1 MAARSRVAGPRTG
14 GRRVSWERLQAAFD
28 EIIDAPFN
36 ERDEMVRA
44 AAAGDV
50 DFERELRELLTAD
63 AVRLPL
69 LDRSNAEWASALL
82 ADAPWPDGELPQFGP
97 YRLQQLLGEGGM
109 GVVYLGERV
118 DVQRQVAV
126 KLLRDAWLSPARR
139 ARFSTEQRALA
150 QLDHPNIARLYDA
163 GTLANGTPWFVME
176 YVEGMPLH
184 RYCESNRCTVAQR
197 LQLFR
202 AVCSAVQHA
211 HDQAIIH
218 RDLKPSNIL
227 VTADGTVK
235 LLDFGIAKQ
244 LGDKQPESD
253 RTHTGLRMM
262 TPAYAAPEQVR
273 GDRVGVFT
281 DVYSLGV
288 VLYELLAE
296 RLPLDLSSRTP
307 GQADAMILDTEPE
320 PVSRAAREQGA
331 GGATS
336 LRRGEWNDLDVLCT
350 TAMHKDPARR
360 YRSVDALL
368 RDVDH
373 FVAREPLEAHPDA
386 LPYRVSRFLRR
397 RWRETA
403 LGAALLLVATGA
415 AVTYTVRVGRARDA
429 AVREA
434 ERRTRLQEFML
445 ALFTGGDEA
454 GPADSL
460 RVVTLVDRGVQEARM
475 LDGDAAGQADLY
487 ATLGSVYQKLGRF
500 ERADT
505 MLQAALAAHARAGN
519 RDSLTRAAL
528 LLTLGDLRI
537 DQALYRSADTALTQA
552 SALVASRGT
561 SLDDHAALLQSRIL
575 GTVGRRQEEQGLYDS
590 ATVTLQQAVARF
602 PSSAPDPSERASLL
616 GELANVHF
624 YAGRY
629 AESDSLNRLVLTVQL
644 ARSGERHPAVAE
656 AYINLGATEFERGRF
671 REAERW
677 YRKAIDIDSA
687 FYGAAHFR
695 TAAHL
700 SMLGRALVPQERYDE
715 ATSVLKRALAIQ
727 QATFGRDHPRVASVL
742 NELGNV
748 ALKHKAFDSA
758 DAYFTRMAK
767 VYGTANGDAHF
778 TVAVALSNR
787 ATVFNEQQQYA
798 RAEAIYRDV
807 VRRFTNAQGAAHMN
821 TGIARIKLGRSLLRQ
836 KRWAAGAAE
845 SEAGYAIVARQA
857 EPGVSFLQAARKDI
871 AEALLALGRRVESA
885 KWTREWEANSVA
897 KP

>member
-1 MAARSRVAGPRTG
+1 M
-14 GRRVSWERLQAAFD
+14 SWERLQAAFD
-28 EIIDAPFN
+28 AIIDAPAPQ
-36 ERDEMVRA
+36 RDAMVRDA
-44 AAAGDV
+44 SNGDA
-50 DFERELRELLTAD
+50 DFERELRELLAAD
-63 AVRLPL
+63 TMGLPL

-82 ADAPWPDGELPQFGP
+82 SDTPWPAGALPQFGP
-97 YRLQQLLGEGGM
+97 YRLLHLLGEGGM

-139 ARFSTEQRALA
+139 VRFTTEQRALA
-150 QLDHPNIARLYDA
+150 QLDHPNVARLYDA

-176 YVEGMPLH
+176 YVDGVPLH
-184 RYCESNRCTVAQR
+184 RYCEANHCTVTQR

-244 LGDKQPESD
+244 IGDKLRDTD

-273 GDRVGVFT
+273 GERVGVFT
-281 DVYSLGV
+281 DVYALGV

-307 GQADAMILDTEPE
+307 GQADAMILDTDPQ
-320 PVSRAAREQGA
+320 PVSRAASAQRA
-331 GGATS
+331 TSSTS
-336 LRRGEWNDLDVLCT
+336 LRRSEWNDLDVLCM

-373 FVAREPLEAHPDA
+373 FMAREPLEAHPDA
-386 LPYRVSRFLRR
+386 LSYRVSRFVRR
-397 RWRETA
+397 RWRETVVVT
-403 LGAALLLVATGA
+403 ALLLVATGA
-415 AVTYTVRVGRARDA
+415 AATYTVRVGRARDA

-475 LDGDAAGQADLY
+475 LDADAAGQADLY
-487 ATLGSVYQKLGRF
+487 ATLGRVYQKLGRF
-500 ERADT
+500 DRADT
-505 MLQAALAAHARAGN
+505 MLQAALAAHTKARNG
-519 RDSLTRAAL
+519 DSLTRAAL

-537 DQALYRSADTALTQA
+537 DQALLRSADTALTQA
-552 SALVASRGT
+552 SALVAPRVASRAAAR
-561 SLDDHAALLQSRIL
+561 DDNAALLHARIL
-575 GTVGRRQEEQGLYDS
+575 GTIGRRQEEQGLYDS
-590 ATVTLQQAVARF
+590 ATVTLQQAVAQYPASNR
-602 PSSAPDPSERASLL
+602 DPSERASLL

-629 AESDSLNRLVLTVQL
+629 AESDSLNRLVLATQL

-656 AYINLGATEFERGRF
+656 VYINLGATEFERGRF
-671 REAERW
+671 TEAERW
-677 YRKAIDIDSA
+677 YRKAIDIDSS

-700 SMLGRALVPQERYDE
+700 SMLGRSLVSLERYDE
-715 ATSVLKRALAIQ
+715 ATHVLQRALAIQ
-727 QATFGRDHPRVASVL
+727 AATFGSAHPRVASVL
-742 NELGNV
+742 NDLGNV
-748 ALKHKAFDSA
+748 ALKHRAFDSA
-758 DAYFTRMAK
+758 DAYFTRMAQ
-767 VYGTANGDAHF
+767 VYGAANGDAHF

-787 ATVFNEQQQYA
+787 ATVFNEQRQYA

-807 VRRFTNAQGAAHMN
+807 VRRFTTAQGPAHMN
-821 TGIARIKLGRSLLRQ
+821 TGIARIKLGRSLVRQ
-836 KRWAAGAAE
+836 QRWAAGAAE

-871 AEALLALGRRVESA
+871 AEALSALGRPAQAA
-885 KWTREWEANSVA
+885 KWMKEWEANA
-897 KP
+897 PPKP

>member
-1 MAARSRVAGPRTG
+1 M
-14 GRRVSWERLQAAFD
+14 SWERLQAAFD
-28 EIIDAPFN
+28 DIIDALPSQ
-36 ERDEMVRA
+36 RDAMVRS
-44 AAAGDV
+44 AAAGDAE
-50 DFERELRELLTAD
+50 FERELRELLTAD
-63 AVRLPL
+63 AVHLPL

-82 ADAPWPDGELPQFGP
+82 TDAPWPADELPQFGP
-97 YRLQQLLGEGGM
+97 YRLLRLLGEGGM

-176 YVEGMPLH
+176 YVDGVPLR
-184 RYCESNRCTVAQR
+184 RYCDENRCTVAQR

-218 RDLKPSNIL
+218 RDIKPSNIL

-244 LGDKQPESD
+244 LGEEHRDSE

-273 GDRVGVFT
+273 GERIGVFT
-281 DVYSLGV
+281 DVYALGV

-296 RLPLDLSSRTP
+296 RLPLDLSARTP
-307 GQADAMILDTEPE
+307 GQVEAMILDTEPL
-320 PVSRAAREQGA
+320 PASKAARAQGA
-331 GGATS
+331 AS
-336 LRRGEWNDLDVLCT
+336 ANALKRSEWNDLDVLCL

-373 FVAREPLEAHPDA
+373 FTAREPLDAHPDA
-386 LPYRVSRFLRR
+386 YSYRASRFLRR
-397 RWRETA
+397 RWKETA
-403 LGAALLLVATGA
+403 LAATLFVLVAGAATS
-415 AVTYTVRVGRARDA
+415 YTVRLGRARDA

-434 ERRTRLQEFML
+434 ERRTRLQQFML

-505 MLQAALAAHARAGN
+505 MLQAALTAHDRAGN
-519 RDSLTRAAL
+519 HDAMSRAAV

-537 DQALYRSADTALTQA
+537 DQAQYLGADSALTQA
-552 SALVASRGT
+552 
-561 SLDDHAALLQSRIL
+561 AALLTTAAVAPDDNTALLDARIR

-590 ATVTLQQAVARF
+590 ATVTLQQAVARY
-602 PSSAPDPSERASLL
+602 PASDPDPLERASLL

-629 AESDSLNRLVLTVQL
+629 AESDSLNRLVLAAQL
-644 ARSGERHPAVAE
+644 TRSGERHPAVAE
-656 AYINLGATEFERGRF
+656 VYINLGATEFERGRF
-671 REAERW
+671 TEAERW

-687 FYGAAHFR
+687 YYGVAHFR

-700 SMLGRALVPQERYDE
+700 SMLGRALVSQDRYDD
-715 ATSVLKRALAIQ
+715 ATGVLRRALAIQ
-727 QATFGRDHPRVASVL
+727 QATFGSAHPRVASVL
-742 NELGNV
+742 NDLGNV
-748 ALKHKAFDSA
+748 ALKHRAFDSA
-758 DAYFTRMAK
+758 DAYFTRMAN
-767 VYGTANGDAHF
+767 VYGAANGDAHF

-798 RAEAIYRDV
+798 RAEAIYREV
-807 VRRFTNAQGAAHMN
+807 VTRFAKAQGAAHMN
-821 TGIARIKLGRSLLRQ
+821 TGIARIKLGRSLVRQ
-836 KRWAAGAAE
+836 RRWAAGAAE

-871 AEALLALGRRVESA
+871 AEALTALGRTTEAA
-885 KWTREWEANSVA
+885 KWTREWEANA
-897 KP
+897 PPKP

>member
-1 MAARSRVAGPRTG
+1 M
-14 GRRVSWERLQAAFD
+14 SWERLQAAFD
-28 EIIDAPFN
+28 AIIDAPAS
-36 ERDEMVRA
+36 ERDAMVRDA
-44 AAAGDV
+44 SAGDAE
-50 DFERELRELLTAD
+50 FERELRELLAAD
-63 AVRLPL
+63 GMGLPL
-69 LDRSNAEWASALL
+69 LDRSNAEWASTLL
-82 ADAPWPDGELPQFGP
+82 GDTPWPDGALPQFGP
-97 YRLQQLLGEGGM
+97 YRLLHLLGEGGM

-118 DVQRQVAV
+118 DVQRKVAV

-139 ARFSTEQRALA
+139 ARFTTEQRALA
-150 QLDHPNIARLYDA
+150 QLDHPNVARLYDA

-176 YVEGMPLH
+176 YVEGAPLH
-184 RYCESNRCTVAQR
+184 RYCDGNSCTVAQR

-244 LGDKQPESD
+244 MGTELRDSD

-273 GDRVGVFT
+273 GERVGVFT
-281 DVYSLGV
+281 DVYALGV

-307 GQADAMILDTEPE
+307 GQADAMILETEPE
-320 PVSRAAREQGA
+320 PVSRAARAQGA
-331 GGATS
+331 ASATS
-336 LRRGEWNDLDVLCT
+336 LRRSEWNDLDVLCM
-350 TAMHKDPARR
+350 TAMHKDPSRR

-373 FVAREPLEAHPDA
+373 FIAREPLEAHPDA
-386 LPYRVSRFLRR
+386 FAYRVSRFLRR

-403 LGAALLLVATGA
+403 LAAAMLLVATGA
-415 AVTYTVRVGRARDA
+415 AATYTVRVGRARDA

-475 LDGDAAGQADLY
+475 LDADAAGQADLY
-487 ATLGSVYQKLGRF
+487 ATLGRVYQKLGRF

-505 MLQAALAAHARAGN
+505 MLQAALAAHTNAGN
-519 RDSLTRAAL
+519 GDSLTRAEL

-537 DQALYRSADTALTQA
+537 DQALLRSADTALMQA
-552 SALVASRGT
+552 SALVAPRVAT
-561 SLDDHAALLQSRIL
+561 LDDKAALLNARIL
-575 GTVGRRQEEQGLYDS
+575 GTIGRRQEEQGLYDS
-590 ATVTLQQAVARF
+590 ATVTLQQAVARY
-602 PSSAPDPSERASLL
+602 PASDPDPSERVSLL

-629 AESDSLNRLVLTVQL
+629 TESDSLNRLVLAAQL

-656 AYINLGATEFERGRF
+656 VYINLGATEFERGRF
-671 REAERW
+671 AAAERW

-687 FYGAAHFR
+687 YYGAAHFR

-700 SMLGRALVPQERYDE
+700 SMLGRSLVSQERYDE
-715 ATSVLKRALAIQ
+715 ATRVLQRALAIQ
-727 QATFGRDHPRVASVL
+727 QATFGSAHPRVASVL

-748 ALKHKAFDSA
+748 ALKHQAFDSA
-758 DAYFTRMAK
+758 DAYFTRMAQ
-767 VYGTANGDAHF
+767 VYGAANGDAHF

-807 VRRFTNAQGAAHMN
+807 VRRFTKAQGAEHMN
-821 TGIARIKLGRSLLRQ
+821 TGIARIKLGRSLVRQ

-845 SEAGYAIVARQA
+845 SEAGYTIVSRQA

-871 AEALLALGRRVESA
+871 AEALLALGRPAESA
-885 KWTREWEANSVA
+885 KWTRDWEANA
-897 KP
+897 PPKP

>member
-1 MAARSRVAGPRTG
+1 M
-14 GRRVSWERLQAAFD
+14 SWARLQAAFD
-28 EIIDAPFN
+28 AIIDAP
-36 ERDEMVRA
+36 EHQRDALVQDA
-44 AAAGDV
+44 SHGDA
-50 DFERELRELLTAD
+50 DFERELRELLAAD
-63 AVRLPL
+63 AVKLPL

-82 ADAPWPDGELPQFGP
+82 ADAPRPADERPEFGP
-97 YRLQQLLGEGGM
+97 YRLLRLLGEGGM

-118 DVQRQVAV
+118 DVQRMVAV

-139 ARFSTEQRALA
+139 ARFTTEQRALA
-150 QLDHPNIARLYDA
+150 QLDHPNIARLFDA

-176 YVEGMPLH
+176 YVEGLPLH
-184 RYCESNRCTVAQR
+184 RYCEANQCTVTQR

-227 VTADGTVK
+227 VTTDGTVK

-244 LGDKQPESD
+244 LGQEHRDSE

-273 GDRVGVFT
+273 GERVGVFT
-281 DVYSLGV
+281 DVYALGV
-288 VLYELLAE
+288 VMYELLAE

-307 GQADAMILDTEPE
+307 GQADAMILDIEPE
-320 PVSRAAREQGA
+320 PVSRAARAQGA
-331 GGATS
+331 GSAAA
-336 LRRGEWNDLDVLCT
+336 LRRSEWNDLDVLCKM
-350 TAMHKDPARR
+350 AMHKDPARR

-373 FVAREPLEAHPDA
+373 FRAGEPLDAHPDA
-386 LPYRVSRFLRR
+386 LSYRVSRFVRR
-397 RWRETA
+397 RWREAA
-403 LGAALLLVATGA
+403 LVAALVLLSVGAATS
-415 AVTYTVRVGRARDA
+415 YTVRLGRARDA

-434 ERRTRLQEFML
+434 ERRTRLQRFML

-460 RVVTLVDRGVQEARM
+460 RVVTLVDRGVQEARL
-475 LDGDAAGQADLY
+475 LDGDPAGQADLY

-500 ERADT
+500 ERADA
-505 MLQAALAAHARAGN
+505 MMQAALLAHANAGN

-528 LLTLGDLRI
+528 LLNLGDLRI
-537 DQALYRSADTALTQA
+537 DQAAYLGADSALTQA
-552 SALVASRGT
+552 DALVVPRVSAR
-561 SLDDHAALLQSRIL
+561 DANAVLLQSRIL

-590 ATVTLQQAVARF
+590 ATVTLQQAVARY
-602 PSSAPDPSERASLL
+602 PASDPDPLVRASLL

-629 AESDSLNRLVLTVQL
+629 AESDSLNRLVLAVQV

-656 AYINLGATEFERGRF
+656 VYINLGATEFERGRF
-671 REAERW
+671 VEAERW
-677 YRKAIDIDSA
+677 YRKAIDIDST
-687 FYGAAHFR
+687 FYGGAHFR

-700 SMLGRALVPQERYDE
+700 AMLGRALVSQERYDE
-715 ATSVLKRALAIQ
+715 ATSVLQRALGIQ
-727 QATFGRDHPRVASVL
+727 QATFGSAHPRVASVL

-758 DAYFTRMAK
+758 DAYFTRMAT
-767 VYGTANGDAHF
+767 VYREANGDAHF

-787 ATVFNEQQQYA
+787 ATVFNEQQQYV
-798 RAEAIYRDV
+798 RAEGIYRDV
-807 VRRFTNAQGAAHMN
+807 VRRFTEAQGAEHMN
-821 TGIARIKLGRSLLRQ
+821 TGIARIKLGRSLIRQ

-845 SEAGYAIVARQA
+845 SEAGYTIVARQA

-871 AEALLALGRRVESA
+871 AEALLALGRATESA
-885 KWTREWEANSVA
+885 TWTKAWESHAA
-897 KP
+897 PK

>member
-1 MAARSRVAGPRTG
+1 M
-14 GRRVSWERLQAAFD
+14 SWARLQAAFD
-28 EIIDAPFN
+28 AIIDAPASQH
-36 ERDEMVRA
+36 DAMVRDA
-44 AAAGDV
+44 SNGDAE
-50 DFERELRELLTAD
+50 FERELRELLAAD
-63 AVRLPL
+63 TMDLPL

-82 ADAPWPDGELPQFGP
+82 SDTPWPDGTLPQLGP
-97 YRLQQLLGEGGM
+97 YRLLHLLGEGGM

-118 DVQRQVAV
+118 DVQRKVAV

-139 ARFSTEQRALA
+139 ARFTTEQRALA
-150 QLDHPNIARLYDA
+150 QLDHPHVARLYDA

-176 YVEGMPLH
+176 YVEGLPLH
-184 RYCESNRCTVAQR
+184 RYCEANRCTVTQR

-244 LGDKQPESD
+244 LGAEARDGD

-273 GDRVGVFT
+273 GERVGVFT
-281 DVYSLGV
+281 DVYALGV

-320 PVSRAAREQGA
+320 PVSRAARAQGA
-331 GGATS
+331 GSAAA
-336 LRRGEWNDLDVLCT
+336 LRRSEWNDLDVLCM
-350 TAMHKDPARR
+350 TAMHKDPSRR

-368 RDVDH
+368 RDADH
-373 FVAREPLEAHPDA
+373 FIAGEPLDAHPDA
-386 LPYRVSRFLRR
+386 LAYRVSRFVRR

-403 LGAALLLVATGA
+403 LTAALLLVATGA
-415 AVTYTVRVGRARDA
+415 AATYTVRVGRARDA

-475 LDGDAAGQADLY
+475 LDADAAGQADLY
-487 ATLGSVYQKLGRF
+487 ATLGRVYQKLGRF

-505 MLQAALAAHARAGN
+505 MLQAALAAHTKAANG
-519 RDSLTRAAL
+519 DSLTRAEL

-537 DQALYRSADTALTQA
+537 DQALLRSADTALTQA
-552 SALVASRGT
+552 ATLVAPHAASR
-561 SLDDHAALLQSRIL
+561 DENAALLHARIL
-575 GTVGRRQEEQGLYDS
+575 GTIGRRQEEQGLYDS
-590 ATVTLQQAVARF
+590 ATVTLQQAVARY
-602 PSSAPDPSERASLL
+602 PASDPDPSERASLL

-629 AESDSLNRLVLTVQL
+629 AESDSLNRLVLAAQL

-656 AYINLGATEFERGRF
+656 VYINLGATEFERGRF
-671 REAERW
+671 AAAERW

-700 SMLGRALVPQERYDE
+700 SMLGRALVSQERYDE
-715 ATSVLKRALAIQ
+715 ATRALQRALAIQ
-727 QATFGRDHPRVASVL
+727 QATFGSAHPRVASVL

-748 ALKHKAFDSA
+748 ALKHQAFDSA

-767 VYGTANGDAHF
+767 VYGAANGDAHF

-807 VRRFTNAQGAAHMN
+807 VRRFTAAQGPEHMN
-821 TGIARIKLGRSLLRQ
+821 TGIARIKLGRSLIRQ

-845 SEAGYAIVARQA
+845 SEAGYVIVARQA

-871 AEALLALGRRVESA
+871 AEALLGLGRGAESA
-885 KWTREWEANSVA
+885 KWTREWAANA
-897 KP
+897 PPKP

>member
-1 MAARSRVAGPRTG
+1 M
-14 GRRVSWERLQAAFD
+14 SWERLQAAFD
-28 EIIDAPFN
+28 AIIDAPASR
-36 ERDEMVRA
+36 RDAMVRDA
-44 AAAGDV
+44 SNGDA

-63 AVRLPL
+63 SMGLPL

-82 ADAPWPDGELPQFGP
+82 SDTPWPDGTLPQFGP
-97 YRLQQLLGEGGM
+97 YRLLHLLGEGGM

-118 DVQRQVAV
+118 DVQRKVAV

-139 ARFSTEQRALA
+139 ARFTTEQRALA
-150 QLDHPNIARLYDA
+150 QLDHPNVARLYDA

-176 YVEGMPLH
+176 YVEGAPLH
-184 RYCESNRCTVAQR
+184 RYCEANRCTVAQR

-244 LGDKQPESD
+244 MGTEAHDGD

-273 GDRVGVFT
+273 GERVGVFT
-281 DVYSLGV
+281 DVYALGV

-320 PVSRAAREQGA
+320 PVSRAASAQRA
-331 GGATS
+331 GSATA
-336 LRRGEWNDLDVLCT
+336 LRRSEWNDLDVLCM
-350 TAMHKDPARR
+350 TAMHKDPTRR
-360 YRSVDALL
+360 YRSVDALM

-373 FVAREPLEAHPDA
+373 FIAREPLEAHPDA
-386 LPYRVSRFLRR
+386 LTYRVSRFVRR

-403 LGAALLLVATGA
+403 LTAALLVVATGA
-415 AVTYTVRVGRARDA
+415 AAAYTVRVGRARDA

-475 LDGDAAGQADLY
+475 LDADAAGQADLY
-487 ATLGSVYQKLGRF
+487 ATLGRVYQKLGRF

-505 MLQAALAAHARAGN
+505 MLQAALAAHTKAGN
-519 RDSLTRAAL
+519 GDSLTRAEL

-537 DQALYRSADTALTQA
+537 DQALLRSADTALTQA
-552 SALVASRGT
+552 ATLVAPRVA
-561 SLDDHAALLQSRIL
+561 SLDDDAALLHARIL
-575 GTVGRRQEEQGLYDS
+575 GTIGRRQEEQGLYDS
-590 ATVTLQQAVARF
+590 ATVTLQQAVAQYPARD
-602 PSSAPDPSERASLL
+602 PDPSERASLL

-629 AESDSLNRLVLTVQL
+629 AESDSLNRLVLAAQL

-656 AYINLGATEFERGRF
+656 VYINLGATEFERGRF
-671 REAERW
+671 TAAERW

-700 SMLGRALVPQERYDE
+700 SMLGRSLVSQERYDE
-715 ATSVLKRALAIQ
+715 ATRVLQRALDIQ
-727 QATFGRDHPRVASVL
+727 QATFGSAHPRVASVL

-748 ALKHKAFDSA
+748 ALKHHAFDSA

-767 VYGTANGDAHF
+767 VYGAANGDAHF

-787 ATVFNEQQQYA
+787 ATVFNEQRQYA

-807 VRRFTNAQGAAHMN
+807 VRRFTDAQGPEHMN
-821 TGIARIKLGRSLLRQ
+821 TGIARIKLGRSLVRQ
-836 KRWAAGAAE
+836 KRWAAGVAE

-871 AEALLALGRRVESA
+871 AEALLSLGRGTESA
-885 KWTREWEANSVA
+885 KWTREWEANA
-897 KP
+897 PPKP

>member
-1 MAARSRVAGPRTG
+1 M
-14 GRRVSWERLQAAFD
+14 SWERLQSAFD
-28 EIIDAPFN
+28 AIIDAPEH
-36 ERDEMVRA
+36 ERDAMVRSA
-44 AAAGDV
+44 SQGDA
-50 DFERELRELLTAD
+50 DFERELRELLAAD
-63 AVRLPL
+63 AVQLPL

-82 ADAPWPDGELPQFGP
+82 ADAPWPDDALPQFGP
-97 YRLQQLLGEGGM
+97 YRLISLLGEGGM

-118 DVQRQVAV
+118 DVQRTVAV

-139 ARFSTEQRALA
+139 ARFTTEQRALA
-150 QLDHPNIARLYDA
+150 QLDHPHIARLFDA

-184 RYCESNRCTVAQR
+184 RYCDANQCTVAQR

-227 VTADGTVK
+227 VTSEGTVK

-244 LGDKQPESD
+244 LGEEHRDSE

-273 GDRVGVFT
+273 GERVGVFT
-281 DVYSLGV
+281 DVYALGV

-307 GQADAMILDTEPE
+307 GQADAMILDAEPAL
-320 PVSRAAREQGA
+320 PSRAARAQGA
-331 GGATS
+331 SSATAM
-336 LRRGEWNDLDVLCT
+336 RRSEWNDLDVLCT
-350 TAMHKDPARR
+350 TAMQKDPARR

-373 FVAREPLEAHPDA
+373 FVAREPLDAHPDA
-386 LPYRVSRFLRR
+386 LSYRVSRFVRR

-403 LGAALLLVATGA
+403 LAAGLVLLAAGAAT
-415 AVTYTVRVGRARDA
+415 TYTVRLGRARDA

-434 ERRTRLQEFML
+434 ERRTRLQQFML

-460 RVVTLVDRGVQEARM
+460 RVVTLVDRGVQEARL

-505 MLQAALAAHARAGN
+505 MLHAALLAHANAGN
-519 RDSLTRAAL
+519 RDSLTRASL

-537 DQALYRSADTALTQA
+537 DQASYLSADSALTQA
-552 SALVASRGT
+552 SALVVPRARSRDG
-561 SLDDHAALLQSRIL
+561 SAVLMRSRIL

-590 ATVTLQQAVARF
+590 ATVTLQQAVAGY
-602 PSSAPDPSERASLL
+602 PASDPDPLLRASLI

-624 YAGRY
+624 YAGHY
-629 AESDSLNRLVLTVQL
+629 DESDSLNRLVLAAQR

-656 AYINLGATEFERGRF
+656 VYINLGATEFERGRF
-671 REAERW
+671 AEAERW
-677 YRKAIDIDSA
+677 YRKAIDIDSG
-687 FYGAAHFR
+687 FYGGAHFR

-700 SMLGRALVPQERYDE
+700 SMLGRALVSQERYDE
-715 ATSVLKRALAIQ
+715 ATRVLQRALNIQ
-727 QATFGRDHPRVASVL
+727 EATFGSAHPRVASVL

-758 DAYFTRMAK
+758 DAYFTRMAR
-767 VYGTANGDAHF
+767 VYSAANGDAHF

-787 ATVFNEQQQYA
+787 ATVYNEQQQYA

-807 VRRFTNAQGAAHMN
+807 VIRFTKAQGAEHMN
-821 TGIARIKLGRSLLRQ
+821 TGIARIKLGRSLVRQ

-845 SEAGYAIVARQA
+845 SEAGYTIVARQA
-857 EPGVSFLQAARKDI
+857 EPGVSFLQAARKDL
-871 AEALLALGRRVESA
+871 ADATAALGRAAESA
-885 KWTREWEANSVA
+885 RWTREWAANA
-897 KP
+897 PPK

>member
-1 MAARSRVAGPRTG
+1 M
-14 GRRVSWERLQAAFD
+14 SWERLQAAFD
-28 EIIDAPFN
+28 QIIEAPEDQRDAL
-36 ERDEMVRA
+36 VRA
-44 AAAGDV
+44 VSGDDA
-50 DFERELRELLTAD
+50 DFERELRALLAAD
-63 AVRLPL
+63 AVGMPM

-82 ADAPWPDGELPQFGP
+82 ADTPWPTDELPQFGP
-97 YRLQQLLGEGGM
+97 YRLIRLIGEGGM
-109 GVVYLGERV
+109 GVVYLSERI
-118 DVQRQVAV
+118 DVQRTVAV

-139 ARFSTEQRALA
+139 ARFTTEQRALA

-163 GTLANGTPWFVME
+163 GTLPNGTPWFVME
-176 YVEGMPLH
+176 YVEGLPLH
-184 RYCESNRCTVAQR
+184 RYCELNRCAVTQR
-197 LQLFR
+197 LHLFR

-244 LGDKQPESD
+244 IGAEPHDQE
-253 RTHTGLRMM
+253 RTQTGLRMM

-281 DVYSLGV
+281 DVYALGV

-307 GQADAMILDTEPE
+307 GQADGMILDTEPL
-320 PVSRAAREQGA
+320 PVSSAARAQGA
-331 GGATS
+331 ASATA
-336 LRRGEWNDLDVLCT
+336 LRRSEWNDLDVLCM
-350 TAMHKDPARR
+350 TAMHKEPARR

-368 RDVDH
+368 RDVEH

-386 LPYRVSRFLRR
+386 LSYRVSRFLRR

-403 LGAALLLVATGA
+403 LAALLFVLIAGA
-415 AVTYTVRVGRARDA
+415 AASYTVRLGRARDA
-429 AVREA
+429 ALREA
-434 ERRTRLQEFML
+434 DRRTRLQQFML

-460 RVVTLVDRGVQEARM
+460 RVVTLVDRGVQEARL

-505 MLQAALAAHARAGN
+505 MLQAALIAQNAAGN
-519 RDSLTRAAL
+519 RDSLARAAL

-537 DQALYRSADTALTQA
+537 DQALYLSAD
-552 SALVASRGT
+552 SALKQAAGFV
-561 SLDDHAALLQSRIL
+561 DDRDALAPDNVALLQSRIL
-575 GTVGRRQEEQGLYDS
+575 GTIGRRQEEQGLYDS
-590 ATVTLQQAVARF
+590 ATVTLQQAVARY
-602 PSSAPDPSERASLL
+602 PASDPDPLVRASLL
-616 GELANVHF
+616 GELANVQF
-624 YAGRY
+624 YAGHY
-629 AESDSLNRLVLTVQL
+629 AESDSLNRMVLAVQR
-644 ARSGERHPAVAE
+644 ARSGDRHPAVAE
-656 AYINLGATEFERGRF
+656 VYINLGATEFERGRF
-671 REAERW
+671 VEAERW
-677 YRKAIDIDSA
+677 YRKAIDIDST

-700 SMLGRALVPQERYDE
+700 SMLGRALISQNRYDD
-715 ATSVLKRALAIQ
+715 ATGVLHRALAIQ
-727 QATFGRDHPRVASVL
+727 QATFGSTHPRVASVL
-742 NELGNV
+742 NELGTV
-748 ALKHKAFDSA
+748 AIKHKAYDSA
-758 DAYFTRMAK
+758 DAYFSRMAQ
-767 VYGTANGDAHF
+767 VYSAANGDAHF

-787 ATVFNEQQQYA
+787 ATVYNEQQQYA

-807 VRRFTNAQGAAHMN
+807 VRRFTTAQGAEHMN
-821 TGIARIKLGRSLLRQ
+821 TGIARIKLGRSLVRQ
-836 KRWAAGAAE
+836 KRWSAGAAE
-845 SEAGYAIVARQA
+845 SEAGYDIVARRA

-871 AEALLALGRRVESA
+871 AEAMLALGRSAESA
-885 KWTREWEANSVA
+885 RWTREWEQHAPP